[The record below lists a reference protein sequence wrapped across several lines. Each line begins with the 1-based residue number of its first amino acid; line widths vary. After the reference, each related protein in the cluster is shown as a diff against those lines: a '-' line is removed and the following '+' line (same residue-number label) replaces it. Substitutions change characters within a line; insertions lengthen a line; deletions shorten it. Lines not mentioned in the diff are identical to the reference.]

1 MPVFGMPASPG
12 PGPFR
17 MYPSANPGP
26 YPGAMETEHN
36 KAVFSGMHEIRAR
49 LSAAIDRCEYVALS
63 ERLMGY
69 PESAR
74 EYDDT
79 AEELKDVKAWI
90 DKYMHSLLQL
100 A

>member
-1 MPVFGMPASPG
+1 MLTSGVNAVPV
-12 PGPFR
+12 FR
-17 MYPSANPGP
+17 MYPPAEPGP

-36 KAVFSGMHEIRAR
+36 KAVFNGMHVIRTKMCT
-49 LSAAIDRCEYVALS
+49 AIDRCESVGMT

-74 EYDDT
+74 EYDEMT
-79 AEELKDVKAWI
+79 AELKEAKAWI
-90 DKYMHSLLQL
+90 EKHMNSLLEL